1 MRVLYLQ
8 AGNLYGGVEST
19 LVTMARYRHLSP
31 EIEPTFAVCFEG
43 RLSREL
49 KASGVDVSVLGDV
62 RIRQPLTVLK
72 ARRALRR
79 LLQSERF
86 DVVLVTSAWL
96 QAIFGPIVKA
106 AGLPLVYWFHE
117 PMRGR
122 HWLERWAR
130 LTRPELALCNSQFTA
145 STIHNMYPTLKTEV
159 FYNPVCQTE
168 APRLSNLERA
178 AVRAELK
185 TPEEVVV
192 IIQLSRMVE
201 LKGHAQH
208 LLALSHLKDLPG
220 WMCWIVGAAQRPGE
234 VRYFDELKRT
244 VNKLGLHH
252 RVFFTGERAGEAQRL
267 LASADI
273 YCQPNTGPESFGN
286 VFVEALS
293 LGLPVVTTDIGGAK
307 EIVTPACGLLIPPRQ
322 PEVLAES
329 LRRLIEDET
338 LRTQLGEAGKIR
350 ARELCDVTRQLKQL
364 VGILGD
370 VCLRPTD
377 CAAAVETRLRTD
389 NG

>member
-31 EIEPTFAVCFEG
+31 EMEPSFAVCFEG
-43 RLSREL
+43 RLSGEL
-49 KASGVDVSVLGDV
+49 KTAGVDVSVLGDV
-62 RIRQPLTVLK
+62 RIRQPLSVLK

-79 LLQSERF
+79 LMQSERF
-86 DVVLVTSAWL
+86 DVVMVTSAWL

-130 LTRPELALCNSQFTA
+130 MTMPELALCNSQFTA
-145 STIHNMYPTLKTEV
+145 STIRNMYPTLKTKV
-159 FYNPVCQTE
+159 FYNPVCQSE
-168 APRLSNLERA
+168 APPLSNLERA

-185 TPEEVVV
+185 TPEDAVV

-201 LKGHAQH
+201 MKGHAQH

-220 WMCWIVGAAQRPGE
+220 WVCWIVGAGQRPNE
-234 VRYFDELKRT
+234 VRYFEELKRT
-244 VNKLGLHH
+244 VAQLGLNH
-252 RVFFTGERAGEAQRL
+252 RVFLTGERAGEAQRL

-273 YCQPNTGPESFGN
+273 YCQPNTSPDSFGN

-293 LGLPVVTTDIGGAK
+293 LGLPVVTTNIGGAK
-307 EIVTPACGLLIPPRQ
+307 EIVTPACGLLIAPRQ
-322 PEVLAES
+322 PEILAES
-329 LRRLIEDET
+329 LRRLIKDET
-338 LRTQLGEAGKIR
+338 LRAQLGAAGKIR
-350 ARELCDVTRQLKQL
+350 AGELCDVTRQLKQL
-364 VGILGD
+364 AGILGD
-370 VCLRPTD
+370 VCLRPND
-377 CAAAVETRLRTD
+377 YAAVVEARLRID